1 MVGDLCPTKG
11 GDMLRMV
18 GDPCPTK
25 GGDMLRMVGD
35 PWTIVCLSIKVIVQL
50 RLTCNDE
57 IHFCFHIDEKKL
69 LLKK

>member
-1 MVGDLCPTKG
+1 MAGDPFPTKG

-18 GDPCPTK
+18 GDPFPTK

-50 RLTCNDE
+50 RWIYNDE
-57 IHFCFHIDEKKL
+57 IHFYL
-69 LLKK
+69 YNR